1 MIKDYQLMLMVLFLL
16 FLDFAI
22 LIAWQIVDPMM
33 RETKELPP
41 EVGESVPA
49 RSLAAGTNGARF
61 A

>member
-1 MIKDYQLMLMVLFLL
+1 MLMVLFLL